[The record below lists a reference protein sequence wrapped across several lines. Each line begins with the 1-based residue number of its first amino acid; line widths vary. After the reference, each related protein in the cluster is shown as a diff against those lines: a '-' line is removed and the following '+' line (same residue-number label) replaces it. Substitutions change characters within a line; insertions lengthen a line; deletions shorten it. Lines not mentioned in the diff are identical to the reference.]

1 MKPYKRNIFQRI
13 LGLCAT
19 KPPQDEDCWS
29 YSNGQLTIDLTR
41 AKELDRPGSSLRFEG
56 KDCPERIL
64 VIYGDDCQ
72 FHAYRNKCEH
82 AGRRI
87 DPVPGQEKLMC
98 CSVSKTTY
106 DYEGKI
112 MAGPA
117 KGPIRSYPIEIS
129 EGQLKVK
136 IE

>member
-1 MKPYKRNIFQRI
+1 MKPYKRNVFQRI

-19 KPPQDEDCWS
+19 PPPQDEDCWS
-29 YSNGQLTIDLTR
+29 YADGKLHIDLTK
-41 AKELDRPGSSLRFEG
+41 APELDQPGSSLRFEG
-56 KDCPERIL
+56 KGCPERVL

-82 AGRRI
+82 GGRRI
-87 DPVPGQEKLMC
+87 DPVPGEKKLMC
-98 CSVSKTTY
+98 CSISKTVY
-106 DYEGKI
+106 DYDGKI

-117 KGPIRSYPIEIS
+117 KGPIISYPVDIS
-129 EGQLKVK
+129 EGRLTIK